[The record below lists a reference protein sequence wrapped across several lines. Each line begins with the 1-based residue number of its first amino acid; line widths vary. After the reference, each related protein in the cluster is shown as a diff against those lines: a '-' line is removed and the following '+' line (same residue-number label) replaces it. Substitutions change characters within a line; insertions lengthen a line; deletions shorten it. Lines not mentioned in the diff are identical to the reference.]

1 MAAALSQR
9 RWKRGEDAD
18 QSLALL
24 EEMPLI
30 PVKSHVFKEKGV
42 LIQDQSNAKSVLFW
56 CLQASVPA
64 AEMKVK
70 IYFA

>member
-1 MAAALSQR
+1 
-9 RWKRGEDAD
+9 
-18 QSLALL
+18 
-24 EEMPLI
+24 MPLI